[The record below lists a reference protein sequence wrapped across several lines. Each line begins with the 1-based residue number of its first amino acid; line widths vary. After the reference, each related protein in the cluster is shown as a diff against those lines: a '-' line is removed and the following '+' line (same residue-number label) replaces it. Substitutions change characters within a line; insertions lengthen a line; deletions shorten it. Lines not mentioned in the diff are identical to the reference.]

1 MAPDVPGCIAEL
13 CPPATRKHIQ
23 QPSAGTPA
31 GYIDGTGVGQRSPLS
46 LRLPNPRSLKTRVTV
61 LTLLVFVAGL
71 WSMAFYA
78 SRELRRDMQ
87 EQLGS
92 QQRAVVAVLAASLS
106 REVRMR
112 LQALERTA
120 ALLGPL
126 MPSGV
131 EAMQARLDAD
141 QVSGYLFNRGI
152 FAVGRDG
159 VGLASSPVSFGRTGI
174 DYADR
179 DYIRAALDRGEAM
192 VGKPVIGKPL
202 GKPVLTMAVPVR
214 NAQGE
219 VVGALAGTI
228 DLGRPSFLDA
238 ITAGT
243 YGSTGGYFIVAPRAR
258 LIVTATDPSR
268 IMQALPPPGAHPT
281 IDRIVAGRES
291 TVVLRNQVGEE
302 VLNSGQRVDVA
313 GWDIVASLPTRE
325 AFAPIDR
332 LVGRMLA
339 VATVLT
345 LLAGGA
351 IGWVLRQ
358 QLKPAIDAAAAL
370 ARQNDRSLPL
380 SPLPVGPADEVGRLI
395 SGFNQLLASLR
406 ESNEAFRV
414 SDQALRQ
421 VSDAVV
427 ICAPDGSVI
436 SMNEAHQRVTGY
448 GPADLVGRNCR
459 ILQGPQTD
467 PAAVRAMHDAVAN
480 GHAYSGEV
488 LNYRKDGQPFWNDLT
503 ISPVHDAD
511 GRVTHFIGVTRDA
524 TQRREMQ
531 AFIVRQALYDALTE
545 LPNRRLL
552 LDRLDQALLTSKRSG
567 LHGALLY
574 VDLDHFKALNDTH
587 GHAQGDQLLVEAAR
601 RLRGSVREADTVARL
616 GGDEFVVLL
625 DGLAADASESTR
637 QAQALTDKIRAALA
651 QPYRLSVTLDGGA
664 TMTVEHRCTASVGI
678 ALFPAHGLQPQE
690 ILRAADAAMYQ
701 DKQRSRG

>member
-1 MAPDVPGCIAEL
+1 MPEF
-13 CPPATRKHIQ
+13 IQ
-23 QPSAGTPA
+23 
-31 GYIDGTGVGQRSPLS
+31 RLPLS
-46 LRLPNPRSLKTRVTV
+46 LRFLHPRSLKTRVTV
-61 LTLLVFVAGL
+61 FTLVVFVVGL

-92 QQRAVVAVLAASLS
+92 QQRAVVGVLAASLS

-126 MPSGV
+126 LP
-131 EAMQARLDAD
+131 ADIDAAQDRLEVDL
-141 QVSGYLFNRGI
+141 VSGYLFNRGV
-152 FAVGRDG
+152 FAVGLDG
-159 VGLASSPVSFGRTGI
+159 VALASAPVSFGRAGI
-174 DYADR
+174 NYAER
-179 DYIRAALDRGEAM
+179 DYIRAALDRGQAT

-202 GKPVLTMAVPVR
+202 GKPVVTIAVPVR
-214 NAQGE
+214 DAQGQ

-228 DLGRPSFLDA
+228 DLGRPNFLDA
-238 ITAGT
+238 ITAGS
-243 YGSTGGYFIVAPRAR
+243 YGSTGGYFIVAPRDR
-258 LIVTATDPSR
+258 LIVTATDTSR
-268 IMQALPPPGAHPT
+268 VMQALPPPGAHPT
-281 IDRIVAGRES
+281 IDRIVGGYEG
-291 TVVLRNQVGEE
+291 TVVLRNQLGEE
-302 VLNSGQRVDVA
+302 VLNSGRRVEVA
-313 GWDIVASLPTRE
+313 GWDVVASLPTRE

-332 LVGRMLA
+332 LERRMLLA
-339 VATVLT
+339 AAVLT

-358 QLKPAIDAAAAL
+358 QLKPVVDAAAAL
-370 ARQNDRSLPL
+370 ARQNDRSVPL

-395 SGFNQLLASLR
+395 SGFNQLLASLK
-406 ESNEAFRV
+406 ESSEAFRV

-436 SMNEAHQRVTGY
+436 SMNEAHERVTGY
-448 GPADLVGRNCR
+448 GIDDLLGRNCR

-467 PAAVRAMHDAVAN
+467 PAAVRAMHEAVAS
-480 GHAYSGEV
+480 GLAYSGEV
-488 LNYRKDGQPFWNDLT
+488 LNYRKNGQPFWNDLT
-503 ISPVHDAD
+503 ISPVHDAN

-524 TQRREMQ
+524 TQRREAQ
-531 AFIVRQALYDALTE
+531 AFIARQALYDALTE

-587 GHAQGDQLLVEAAR
+587 GHDLGNQLLVEAAR
-601 RLRGSVREADTVARL
+601 RLRGCVREADTVARL

-625 DGLAADASESTR
+625 DGLAADEWASSQ
-637 QAQALTDKIRAALA
+637 QAQAVREKMRNALA
-651 QPYRLSVTLDGGA
+651 QPYRLSVTLSGGA
-664 TMTVEHRCTASVGI
+664 SMAIEHHCTASVGI
-678 ALFPAHGLQPQE
+678 ALFPGHGLHPQE
-690 ILRAADAAMYQ
+690 ILRTADAAMYQ
-701 DKQRSRG
+701 DKQSRRAPTPSAPA